1 MALFDPI
8 LDLAGY
14 VLVAAGVIVAVG
26 GVPYAALTG
35 QSPVLQS
42 GLLYSAGGTL
52 ILLGGIVLHPKTYEA
67 IDVPGFKERSERAIW
82 ATLVLVAFGVYIF
95 P

>member
-14 VLVAAGVIVAVG
+14 VLVAAGVVIAVG
-26 GVPYAALTG
+26 GIPYAALVG
-35 QSPVLQS
+35 QTPVLRS

-67 IDVPGFKERSERAIW
+67 IGVSGFEERSERAIW
-82 ATLVLVAFGVYIF
+82 ATVVLVGFGAYIF